1 MPMETLI
8 YVVGLVLT
16 LGALGGL
23 GVLAVGELRV
33 RSLRRNRLAAAGT
46 APAAPGGGRPGP
58 LVEKSGGAF
67 AEQVLSTV
75 RTLGQQSAV
84 RDPVAVSQLRSK
96 LMQAGFYSREAP
108 VIFLGVKAVA
118 LALATVGVMFTM
130 PAIIGKKGG
139 NLGALALAVGV
150 SLVAIYGPEFV
161 LKNRKTSRER
171 EYSEGFPDLL
181 DLLVA
186 SVEAGLSLDAAV
198 TRVTEE
204 LERRYPN
211 LTVHLRFLV
220 LELRAGRARKDAW
233 SAFADRL
240 GIDDARA
247 LATMLRQAEEMGT
260 SLGETLSVFSADMRA
275 KRMLRAEEKAL
286 GLSAKLTVPLI
297 LFIFPAL
304 LGALMLPAAARLMHV
319 FSKNG
324 GLGG

>member
-1 MPMETLI
+1 MSAETLI
-8 YVVGLVLT
+8 YVAGLVLT
-16 LGALGGL
+16 LGALSGL
-23 GVLAVGELRV
+23 AWLGFGELRL
-33 RSLRRNRLAAAGT
+33 RALRRSRFAERVNRT
-46 APAAPGGGRPGP
+46 HGGPIA
-58 LVEKSGGAF
+58 EKPSGGAIG
-67 AEQVLSTV
+67 AQLMSTV
-75 RTLGQQSAV
+75 RRLGQQSAV
-84 RDPVAVSQLRSK
+84 RDPAKVSVLKMR

-108 VIFLGVKAVA
+108 VIFLGVKAAAVF
-118 LALATVGVMFTM
+118 LATIAVVLTL
-130 PAIIGKKGG
+130 PLLLGKSGG
-139 NLGALALAVGV
+139 NLGPMALAVGV
-150 SLVAIYGPEFV
+150 SVAALYGPDVV
-161 LKNRKTSRER
+161 LRQRKTTRER

-220 LELRAGRARKDAW
+220 LELRAGRSRKEAW

-247 LATMLRQAEEMGT
+247 MATMLRQAEEMGT
-260 SLGETLSVFSADMRA
+260 SLGDTLSVFSADMRA

-304 LGALMLPAAARLMHV
+304 LGSLMLPAIVRVMKMM
-319 FSKNG
+319 SEN
-324 GLGG
+324 

>member
-1 MPMETLI
+1 MPLETVI
-8 YVVGLVLT
+8 YLVGVVLT
-16 LGALGGL
+16 LAAVIGAMWI
-23 GVLAVGELRV
+23 GVAELRV
-33 RSLRRNRLAAAGT
+33 RALRRSRLA
-46 APAAPGGGRPGP
+46 
-58 LVEKSGGAF
+58 GGA
-67 AEQVLSTV
+67 AALGAGRQPVERPTGALSGQVMATV
-75 RTLGQQSAV
+75 RRLGQQSAV
-84 RDPVAVSQLRSK
+84 RDPAKVSQLRSR
-96 LMQAGFYSREAP
+96 LMQAGFYAREAP
-108 VIFLGVKAVA
+108 VIFLGVKAAA
-118 LALATVGVMFTM
+118 LALATVAVVLTLPVMLSHK
-130 PAIIGKKGG
+130 AGG
-139 NLGALALAVGV
+139 MGGLAMAVGV
-150 SLVAIYGPEFV
+150 SVVALYGPDFV

-247 LATMLRQAEEMGT
+247 LATMLRQAEDMGT

-304 LGALMLPAAARLMHV
+304 LGALMLPAAARLAHV
-319 FSKNG
+319 FGHG
-324 GLGG
+324 GPTH